1 MAWDGTKIDNTPS
14 DTTNG
19 ILNASDW
26 NDLVTNVKA
35 RILHSLST
43 AENDVLVGSGSNSFI
58 KKTLTEFKTILGL
71 GDAAYKNTGTS
82 SGTLAAG
89 DDSRL
94 SNSREPTS
102 HNSTHF
108 PTGSDPITITDI
120 GAAPTSHN
128 HAESD
133 ITNLTTDLSNKSDIN
148 HNHSGIYE
156 PVITK
161 NSAFNV
167 NFGTTTG
174 TATQGDDS
182 RLSNNRYPTS
192 HNSSHFPT
200 GSDPISASDIGA
212 APSSHTHSESDITNL
227 VTDLSNKE
235 PTITKLTAFNKNYE
249 TSTDNIKMNG
259 SVSIGSLDTLAH
271 SDHVHPVD
279 TSRAPSSHNHTQSES
294 HNSPDTDVATTS
306 LHHTIGTGANQS
318 AAGNHN
324 HSGVYEPSNSNIQFH
339 ISSTSNPHSTTYTQI
354 GAEPANTNIQS
365 HISSTSNPHG
375 VTATQVGLSNVLNL
389 AQLPATYL
397 DTSTAL
403 GTSDTKVPSQN
414 AVKVYSDVYAPKLR
428 TFFVPSYLYSSGNVE
443 KSIKST
449 NGYHFQNSPATGDY
463 FYVEVFCSGSETIL
477 DVSWYKD
484 ANRCI
489 FDIYVNGVLDS
500 SSYDGYASSPTVLLT
515 SITLLSSVR
524 SGWNEIKFLVN
535 GKNASSSN
543 YILSLYGVRLR

>member
-1 MAWDGTKIDNTPS
+1 MAWDGTKVDNTPS

-26 NDLVTNVKA
+26 NDMVTALKS

-58 KKTLTEFKTILGL
+58 KKTLSEFKAILGL
-71 GDAAYKNTGTS
+71 GDAAYKNTGTT

-94 SNSREPTS
+94 SNNRTPTS

-108 PTGSDPITITDI
+108 PTGSDPIIYSDI

-133 ITNLTTDLSNKSDIN
+133 IINLTTDLSNKSDIN

-167 NFGTTTG
+167 NFGTTSG
-174 TATQGDDS
+174 TATEGDDS

-212 APSSHTHSESDITNL
+212 AASSHTHNESDITNL
-227 VTDLSNKE
+227 VSDLSNKE

-271 SDHVHPVD
+271 ADHVHPVD
-279 TSRAPSSHNHTQSES
+279 TSR
-294 HNSPDTDVATTS
+294 
-306 LHHTIGTGANQS
+306 
-318 AAGNHN
+318 
-324 HSGVYEPSNSNIQFH
+324 
-339 ISSTSNPHSTTYTQI
+339 
-354 GAEPANTNIQS
+354 EPANSNIQS

-389 AQLPATYL
+389 AQMPATYL
-397 DTSTAL
+397 DTSISL
-403 GTSDTKVPSQN
+403 GTSDTKVQIQN
-414 AVKVYSDVYAPKLR
+414 AVKVYSDIYKPR
-428 TFFVPSYLYSSGNVE
+428 MRSFFQPSYLYNSSLVE
-443 KSIKST
+443 KQLKSANAIHAQISAA
-449 NGYHFQNSPATGDY
+449 NGDILIIP
-463 FYVEVFCSGSETIL
+463 VFCAGGESIL
-477 DVSWYKD
+477 EISYNKD
-484 ANRCI
+484 NLRGI
-489 FDIYVNGVLDS
+489 FDLYINGVLDS
-500 SSYDGYASSPTVLLT
+500 GGYDGYAAAYTT
-515 SITLLSSVR
+515 AFISITLSKAINE
-524 SGWNEIKFLVN
+524 GWNEIKLIIN
-535 GKNASSSN
+535 GKNASSTAYYYN
-543 YILSLYGVRLR
+543 ICGVRLK

>member
-1 MAWDGTKIDNTPS
+1 MAWDGTKVDNTPS

-35 RILHSLST
+35 RILHSIST

-58 KKTLTEFKTILGL
+58 KKTLNEFKAILGL
-71 GDAAYKNTGTS
+71 GDAAYKNTGTI

-94 SNSREPTS
+94 SNNRTPTS

-108 PTGSDPITITDI
+108 PTGSDPITVTDI

-133 ITNLTTDLSNKSDIN
+133 ITNLTTDLSNKSDIT
-148 HNHSGIYE
+148 HNHSGVYE

-167 NFGTTTG
+167 NFGTTSG
-174 TATQGDDS
+174 TATQGDDD

-200 GSDPISASDIGA
+200 GSDPISAVDIGA
-212 APSSHTHSESDITNL
+212 AASSHIHSESDITNL
-227 VTDLSNKE
+227 ISDLSNKE

-271 SDHVHPVD
+271 SDHIHPVD
-279 TSRAPSSHNHTQSES
+279 TSR
-294 HNSPDTDVATTS
+294 
-306 LHHTIGTGANQS
+306 
-318 AAGNHN
+318 
-324 HSGVYEPSNSNIQFH
+324 
-339 ISSTSNPHSTTYTQI
+339 
-354 GAEPANTNIQS
+354 EPANANIQS
-365 HISSTSNPHG
+365 HILSTSNPHG

-389 AQLPATYL
+389 AQMPATYL

-403 GTSDTKVPSQN
+403 GISDTKVPSQN
-414 AVKVYSDVYAPKLR
+414 AVKVYADVYKPRLR
-428 TFFVPSYLYSSGNVE
+428 TLFKLSYCYNSSGNE
-443 KSIKST
+443 KALRNYQGQDYQI
-449 NGYHFQNSPATGDY
+449 NPQNGDY
-463 FYVEVFCSGSETIL
+463 LIVYIFCAGGETLIDL
-477 DVSWYKD
+477 SWFKGPD
-484 ANRCI
+484 RSI
-489 FDIYVNGVLDS
+489 FDLYINNSLDS
-500 SSYDGYASSPTVLLT
+500 SGYDGYNSTT
-515 SITLLSSVR
+515 SITYTQITISKTII
-524 SGWNEIKFLVN
+524 SGWNELKFVVN
-535 GKNASSSN
+535 NKNVSSTN
-543 YILSLYGVRLR
+543 YYCGLYGVRLR

>member
-1 MAWDGTKIDNTPS
+1 MAWDGTKVDNTPS

-58 KKTLTEFKTILGL
+58 KKTLSEFKAILGL

-108 PTGSDPITITDI
+108 PTGSDPITVTDI
-120 GAAPTSHN
+120 GAAPTSHT

-133 ITNLTTDLSNKSDIN
+133 INNLTTDLSNKSDIT
-148 HNHSGIYE
+148 HNHSGVYE

-167 NFGTTTG
+167 NFGTTSG
-174 TATQGDDS
+174 TATEGNDS

-212 APSSHTHSESDITNL
+212 AASLHTHSESDITNL

-249 TSTDNIKMNG
+249 TSADNIKMNG
-259 SVSIGSLDTLAH
+259 SVSIGSLDTLVH

-279 TSRAPSSHNHTQSES
+279 TSR
-294 HNSPDTDVATTS
+294 
-306 LHHTIGTGANQS
+306 
-318 AAGNHN
+318 
-324 HSGVYEPSNSNIQFH
+324 
-339 ISSTSNPHSTTYTQI
+339 
-354 GAEPANTNIQS
+354 EPANANIQS

-389 AQLPATYL
+389 AQLPASYL

-414 AVKVYSDVYAPKLR
+414 AVKVYADVYAPRPR
-428 TFFVPSYLYSSGNVE
+428 TFFVPTYLYSSTNVE
-443 KSIKST
+443 KPIKST
-449 NGYHFQNSPATGDY
+449 SGCHFSGSTSANGDY
-463 FYVEVFCSGSETIL
+463 MIIYVFCIESETIL
-477 DVSWYKD
+477 DLSWLKTNNCPIID
-484 ANRCI
+484 L
-489 FDIYVNGVLDS
+489 YVNRELDS
-500 SSYDGYASSPTVLLT
+500 SGYDEYAATSTTTLT
-515 SITLLSSVR
+515 TITLSQSINY
-524 SGWNEIKFLVN
+524 GWNELKFVVN
-535 GKNASSSN
+535 GKNTNSAN
-543 YILSLYGVRLR
+543 YIIQIYGVRLR